1 MGVVAVLSAGCGD
14 PEVAQPPPSGGSE
27 GLVCS
32 ELTPGPSPLR
42 PLTRDE
48 YDRTIEDLLGDVST
62 PARSFPA
69 ENEVLGFRNNADA
82 NLANPLL
89 VEQYMNA
96 AESLALSATSDRLDL
111 VAPCPSG
118 DQTACGRSF
127 VRDLGSRAYRRP
139 ISDAETTTLDALF
152 DSFLPMGYAKAVEVT
167 LAAVLQSPQFLYRI
181 DTWRAPTAETGAI
194 PLGPYELASRLSY
207 LLTGSMP
214 DAELFAAAAEGRL
227 VTAEEVELQARR
239 LIESPRARDVMRSFH
254 EQWLGLSLL
263 DGVARIADDV
273 PPPPEGMADPELV
286 LSWRESFRRFLD
298 HAVWEQG
305 TINALLTSPML
316 FVDQK
321 LAPLY
326 GESAPAE
333 DFLGVERPDQRAGL
347 LTQPALLALL
357 AHADQSAPV
366 LRGVFVRERMMCIE
380 IIPPPPGINVVPPP
394 VDPTATTRERFAQHT
409 ADPTCAGCHQ
419 LIDGLGFGF
428 ERYDQFGRYR
438 AEENGLPVDESG
450 EVVGT
455 EDPELDGPYVGAREL
470 SNRLAL
476 SSRVRDCL
484 ATSFYRF
491 AMGRTE
497 TEADQCSLDQVKQRF
512 ADSQGAFSE
521 LLVGVTLSD
530 AFRYRAAL
538 EAP

>member
-1 MGVVAVLSAGCGD
+1 MLGVAAVLALGCGD
-14 PEVAQPPPSGGSE
+14 PELPKPPAGGSE
-27 GLVCS
+27 SLVCS
-32 ELTPGPSPLR
+32 EVTPGPSPLR

-48 YDRTIEDLLGDVST
+48 YDRTIEDLLGDVSA
-62 PARSFPA
+62 PAQGFPP
-69 ENEVLGFRNNADA
+69 ENEVLGFRNNAAA

-89 VEQYMNA
+89 VEGYMNA
-96 AESLALSATSDRLDL
+96 AEALAVSATSERLEL

-127 VRDLGSRAYRRP
+127 VRDLGTRAYRRP
-139 ISDAETTTLDALF
+139 ITEAEATSLDALF
-152 DSFLPMGYAKAVEVT
+152 DAFLPISYVQAVQVT
-167 LAAVLQSPQFLYRI
+167 LTALLQSPQFLYRI
-181 DTWRAPTAETGAI
+181 DSWRAPTEQTGA
-194 PLGPYELASRLSY
+194 LLASRLSY

-227 VTAEEVELQARR
+227 ATAEEIELQARR
-239 LIESPRARDVMRSFH
+239 LIETPRARDVMRSFH

-263 DGVARIADDV
+263 DGVARIAEDV
-273 PPPPEGMADPELV
+273 PAPAEGMADPVLV
-286 LSWRESFRRFLD
+286 QSWRESFRRFVD
-298 HAVWEQG
+298 HAVWNEG
-305 TINALLTSPML
+305 TVSALLTSPMM

-326 GESAPAE
+326 GESAPSE
-333 DFLGVERPDQRAGL
+333 DFLGVERPDRRAGL

-357 AHADQSAPV
+357 AHSDQSAPV
-366 LRGVFVRERMMCIE
+366 LRGVFVRERIMCIE
-380 IIPPPPGINVVPPP
+380 IIPPPPTVNAVPPP
-394 VDPTATTRERFAQHT
+394 VDPSATTRERFAQHT
-409 ADPTCAGCHQ
+409 ADPVCAGCHQ

-438 AEENGLPVDESG
+438 TEENGLPVDESG

-455 EDPELDGPYVGAREL
+455 EDLELDGPYNGAIEL
-470 SNRLAL
+470 ANRLAT

-497 TEADQCSLDQVKQRF
+497 TDADQCSLDQVKQRF
-512 ADSQGAFSE
+512 SDSHGAFNE
-521 LLVGVTLSD
+521 LLVAVTLSD
-530 AFRYRAAL
+530 AFRYRAA
-538 EAP
+538 EGP